1 MECEFCD
8 TSMPATKHKEY
19 INTYNIIGYSAI
31 FYLCRHIKWP
41 AERIAAPHTR
51 ASRGIDNLY
60 PLASRIGYLVIQCV
74 PVRISCA
81 EVVSRLGMT
90 C

>member
-8 TSMPATKHKEY
+8 TSMPTTKHKKY
-19 INTYNIIGYSAI
+19 INTYDIIGYSSI
-31 FYLCRHIKWP
+31 FYLCRHIKRT
-41 AERIAAPHTR
+41 AERIPAPHTH

-60 PLASRIGYLVIQCV
+60 PLANRIENFVIQCV